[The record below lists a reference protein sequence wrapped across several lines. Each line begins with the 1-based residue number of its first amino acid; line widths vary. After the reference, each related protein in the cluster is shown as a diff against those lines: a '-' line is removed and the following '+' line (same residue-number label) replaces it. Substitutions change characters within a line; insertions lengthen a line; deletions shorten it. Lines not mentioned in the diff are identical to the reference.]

1 MAERASW
8 RALLG
13 MAVETGWRPTVPVT
27 RLSVEPSVLRWAR
40 ETAGL
45 DTDTAATRIGVKPNR
60 VSEWEIGSV
69 APTIKQIRTMADVY
83 ARPLAAL
90 LMSEPPA
97 EDLKRDLPDFRRPE
111 ARSHV
116 VSRAL
121 QKATMRAYRQRDALR
136 DVATELELPESEA
149 TAMYALDQALEPS
162 ALGEQLRTALRLD
175 VIPKSVLLQPEPL
188 LRELV
193 RQAERLNVTVI
204 QVQRVDVAEMRG
216 FSLGA
221 GSCPI
226 VALNGSDWPRG
237 KVYTLLHELA
247 HVGFRSDG
255 LCDLQHGQ
263 DAQLERMCDAVA
275 AAALMPAQAF
285 VAALGNARPDRL
297 TVDLARAI
305 GNEFGASGES
315 ALLRMV
321 ELGRATWDDYWRL
334 KPEFDSAYTGYK
346 AAEKERNAGQDSPIF
361 YQVKR
366 RDLGRRFISQMV
378 TAYEEDALSSRD
390 LAQLLEVSFDKI
402 PKLLGLTEETA

>member
-1 MAERASW
+1 M
-8 RALLG
+8 
-13 MAVETGWRPTVPVT
+13 PVT

-45 DTDTAATRIGVKPNR
+45 DLDTAATRIGVKPDR
-60 VSEWEIGSV
+60 VTQWEDGSL
-69 APTIKQIRTMADVY
+69 APTINQIRTMADVY

-97 EDLKRDLPDFRRPE
+97 EDVKRELPDFRRPE
-111 ARSHV
+111 AQSRV

-136 DVATELELPESEA
+136 DVAADLELPESESTA
-149 TAMYALDQALEPS
+149 TYALDQALDPS
-162 ALGEQLRTALRLD
+162 ALGEQLRNALRLD
-175 VIPKSVLLQPEPL
+175 LIPKPVLLQPETL
-188 LRELV
+188 LRDLV

-204 QVQRVDVAEMRG
+204 QVQRVAIAEMRG

-263 DAQLERMCDAVA
+263 DARLERMCDAVA

-285 VAALGNARPDRL
+285 VAALGSARPGRL
-297 TVDLARAI
+297 SVDLARAV

-334 KPEFDSAYTGYK
+334 KPEFDSAYTEYK

-390 LAQLLEVSFDKI
+390 LVQLLEVSYDKI

>member
-1 MAERASW
+1 MAERARW
-8 RALLG
+8 RALLS
-13 MAVETGWRPTVPVT
+13 MVVEAGWGRTVPVT

-45 DTDTAATRIGVKPNR
+45 DIDTAATRIGVKPNR
-60 VSEWEIGSV
+60 VSQWEGGSV
-69 APTIKQIRTMADVY
+69 APTINQIRTMADVY

-97 EDLKRDLPDFRRPE
+97 EDVKRNLPDFRRPE
-111 ARSHV
+111 AQSHV

-136 DVATELELPESEA
+136 DVATDLELPESEA
-149 TAMYALDQALEPS
+149 TAMYALDQALDPS

-175 VIPKSVLLQPEPL
+175 LIPKPVLLQPETL

-204 QVQRVDVAEMRG
+204 QVQRVDIAEMRG
-216 FSLGA
+216 FSLGD

-226 VALNGSDWPRG
+226 VALNGADWPRG

-255 LCDLQHGQ
+255 LCDLHYGQ

-275 AAALMPAQAF
+275 AAALMPAHAF

-334 KPEFDSAYTGYK
+334 KPEFDSAYTTYK